1 MQPSNKLIH
10 FEQTWSTAFQDK
22 EVESQITINDIAF
35 TSLYR
40 DYGIN
45 NTDNTSTQYLLNDI
59 ITYINS
65 LNTFASMEYNLS
77 SAKYFRESFL
87 LELALYLC
95 VNSSFRAMEIEV

>member
-1 MQPSNKLIH
+1 M
-10 FEQTWSTAFQDK
+10 
-22 EVESQITINDIAF
+22 IT
-35 TSLYR
+35 
-40 DYGIN
+40 GIN

-65 LNTFASMEYNLS
+65 LNTHLHPMEYNLS